1 MIHKHSSFPR
11 QLGGRG
17 RRSPVRQPRR
27 RGASAVELAFVAPIF
42 FLLILGM
49 IELGRGLMVR
59 HMLTNAARQGCRLGI
74 LEGKSNADVTA
85 VVHSALTPVGISSDT
100 VSILVNGGSSDVK
113 NANADD
119 EVTVIVSVPVTTVTW
134 VPGGQYLGS
143 TLSGQYTL
151 RKE

>member
-1 MIHKHSSFPR
+1 MIHKQSSLAR
-11 QLGGRG
+11 QSGGRG
-17 RRSPVRQPRR
+17 RPSLVREPRR

-59 HMLTNAARQGCRLGI
+59 HMLTNAARRGCRLGI

-85 VVHSALTPVGISSDT
+85 AVRNALTPIGISSDT
-100 VSILVNGGSSDVK
+100 ISILVNGGSSDVK
-113 NANADD
+113 DANADD

>member
-1 MIHKHSSFPR
+1 
-11 QLGGRG
+11 
-17 RRSPVRQPRR
+17 
-27 RGASAVELAFVAPIF
+27 
-42 FLLILGM
+42 M

-59 HMLTNAARQGCRLGI
+59 HMLTNAARRGCRLGI

-85 VVHSALTPVGISSDT
+85 AVNSALTPIGISSDT
-100 VSILVNGGSSDVK
+100 VSILVNGGSSDVM